1 MDEHGHGH
9 RHDEPAPGELPG
21 INGNPTGTSFRGAPR
36 REPRSWRAMLL
47 TALPPLV
54 LAAAVLVVATR

>member
-1 MDEHGHGH
+1 MDEHGHH
-9 RHDEPAPGELPG
+9 EPALGELPG
-21 INGNPTGTSFRGAPR
+21 INGSPTGASFRDAPP

-54 LAAAVLVVATR
+54 LAAVVLLVATR